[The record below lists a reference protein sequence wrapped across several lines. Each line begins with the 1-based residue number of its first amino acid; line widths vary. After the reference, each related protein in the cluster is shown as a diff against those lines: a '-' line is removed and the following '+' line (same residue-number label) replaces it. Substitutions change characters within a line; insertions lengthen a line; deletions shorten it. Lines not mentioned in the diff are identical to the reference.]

1 MMDFSGIY
9 EDQQFWRGKEVSR
22 VEARDIPG
30 TNCYCDEDAMNAI
43 RSRIAPYSSGG
54 IHFIDSGNYHYM
66 TRIWL
71 EKISEPFLLLVFD
84 NHTDMQPPAFGGLL
98 SCGGW
103 AAEALKALPFLQ
115 ELILVGPDRNACEQ
129 TEEEIRNKVRFL
141 SRESLRE
148 MTEQHKKT
156 FFEEIS
162 NDLPLYISVD
172 KDVLR
177 PGDAVTAWSQGDM
190 KVQELEAALRAVCR
204 HQSPA
209 GMDVCG
215 EYDAEE
221 DGTCNDRVNG
231 MLLNVWKDWRDSHE
245 K

>member
-1 MMDFSGIY
+1 MDFSGIY

-71 EKISEPFLLLVFD
+71 EKISEPFSLLVFD

-115 ELILVGPDRNACEQ
+115 ELVLVGPDREAYEQ
-129 TEEEIRNKVRFL
+129 TEGEIRNKVRFL
-141 SRESLRE
+141 SREDLQE
-148 MTEQHKKT
+148 MTEQEKKT

-162 NDLPLYISVD
+162 DNLPLYISVD

-177 PGDAVTAWSQGDM
+177 PGDAMTAWSQGDM
-190 KVQELEAALRAVCR
+190 TAEELESYIRALCR
-204 HQSPA
+204 RQEPA

>member
-1 MMDFSGIY
+1 M
-9 EDQQFWRGKEVSR
+9 
-22 VEARDIPG
+22 
-30 TNCYCDEDAMNAI
+30 
-43 RSRIAPYSSGG
+43 
-54 IHFIDSGNYHYM
+54 
-66 TRIWL
+66 
-71 EKISEPFLLLVFD
+71 
-84 NHTDMQPPAFGGLL
+84 
-98 SCGGW
+98 
-103 AAEALKALPFLQ
+103 
-115 ELILVGPDRNACEQ
+115 GPDRNACEQ

-148 MTEQHKKT
+148 MTEQEKKT

-162 NDLPLYISVD
+162 DNLPLYISVD

-177 PGDAVTAWSQGDM
+177 PGDAMTAWSQGDM
-190 KVQELEAALRAVCR
+190 SAEELESYIRAVCR

-215 EYDAEE
+215 ECDAGE
-221 DGTCNDRVNG
+221 DGICNDRVNG

>member
-1 MMDFSGIY
+1 MDFSGIY

-71 EKISEPFLLLVFD
+71 EKISEPFSLLVFD

-115 ELILVGPDRNACEQ
+115 ELVLVGPDREAYEQ

-141 SRESLRE
+141 SREDLQE
-148 MTEQHKKT
+148 MTEQEKNT

-162 NDLPLYISVD
+162 DNLPLYISVD

-177 PGDAVTAWSQGDM
+177 PGDAMTAWSQGDM
-190 KVQELEAALRAVCR
+190 TAEELESYIRALCR
-204 HQSPA
+204 RQEPA